1 MLSEVPS
8 QSTRSENCA
17 EFKVPSAARQTL
29 NRAVTLAA
37 GTLSISI
44 GAIPINEILLDT
56 AIVPF

>member
-1 MLSEVPS
+1 MLFDVPS
-8 QSTRSENCA
+8 QSTRSEDRV

-29 NRAVTLAA
+29 NRAITLTADS
-37 GTLSISI
+37 LSIAI